1 MDNNIQWGAAALTS
15 SPSPGRPL
23 SLALTEDFADFLG
36 RSAKAAVLL
45 NELADRLFGAEP
57 ALSASDDL
65 GRPPAPQALTDAY
78 HETARELRSN
88 LGRIEHAVQR
98 LMDGL

>member
-57 ALSASDDL
+57 ATTAGGQATS
-65 GRPPAPQALTDAY
+65 PAPQAVADAY

-98 LMDGL
+98 LMAGL